1 MLKTYEI
8 KEEFMQLIASAISA
22 KTPES
27 MKKAKE
33 FYRITYFTMIYNEKL
48 AEEVTENLFNEIDE
62 YLNTVFTHLCYKVVY
77 ENKGRK
83 FAEAFYN
90 VFLCDDFDAIEEG
103 REARQAVNSKINEI
117 KELLHQNKFDRF
129 IAVK

>member
-1 MLKTYEI
+1 MLKTYEV
-8 KEEFMQLIASAISA
+8 KEEFMQLIANAISV

-33 FYRITYFTMIYNEKL
+33 FYRITYFTMVEIDDL
-48 AEEVTENLFNEIDE
+48 EEITKKLFNEIDA

-90 VFLCDDFDAIEEG
+90 VFLCDDFDAVEEG
-103 REARQAVNSKINEI
+103 REAKQAVNSKINEI
-117 KELLHQNKFDRF
+117 KELLYQNKFDRF